1 MATSQYGQ
9 SVRIKQSEA
18 VFYVYA
24 HSPALP
30 PRTATSA
37 GMTKS
42 NAATKPAPEASNSTN
57 TPPILHYCAHVDSHP
72 RALRSEDDIVQ
83 QLLELSRKADRTRS
97 EISSVDY
104 ALYKS
109 IQARVDVETP
119 KLPIFYDVD
128 SSSLIIDSLVS
139 PAHESIQ
146 EFLCHHLFAGVNR
159 WVQQSGP
166 SCTRLKLSG
175 AATSD
180 MYSEGQLRTAGKV
193 PSQSYKILIKGR
205 ARTTYPTMIFEIGYS
220 EDYQHLLQDATCWL
234 WESNSEVLC
243 VILIKFFK
251 PPQIQDFG
259 DPQAWRACLEV
270 YERGEHSRIITAFG
284 SSIDFLPIRKP
295 FPEFRLHLRHL
306 FPADIISRLPEEEL
320 ERKFEIVYDEEDI
333 EDAIQMME
341 STKRARD
348 KTEEEHGFME
358 SPLVKTRK

>member
-1 MATSQYGQ
+1 MANSQY
-9 SVRIKQSEA
+9 
-18 VFYVYA
+18 
-24 HSPALP
+24 
-30 PRTATSA
+30 
-37 GMTKS
+37 
-42 NAATKPAPEASNSTN
+42 ATKPAPEALNSTN

-72 RALRSEDDIVQ
+72 QTLRSEDDIVQ
-83 QLLELSRKADRTRS
+83 QLHELSRKADRTRS

-104 ALYKS
+104 ALYRS
-109 IQARVDVETP
+109 IQARVDVEIP

-128 SSSLIIDSLVS
+128 SSSIIVDSLVS

-146 EFLCHHLFAGVNR
+146 EFLSHHLFADVNR
-159 WVQQSGP
+159 WIRQSGP
-166 SCTRLKLSG
+166 SGTRLKLSG

-180 MYSEGQLRTAGKV
+180 MYSGGQLRTAGKV
-193 PSQSYKILIKGR
+193 PDQSYKILIKGR
-205 ARTTYPTMIFEIGYS
+205 ARATYPSMIFEIGYS
-220 EDYQHLLQDATCWL
+220 EDYQHLLQDAARWL

-243 VILIKFFK
+243 VIIIKFFK

-270 YERGEHSRIITAFG
+270 YERGEHSRTITAFG

-295 FPEFRLHLRHL
+295 FPEFKLHLRHL

-320 ERKFEIVYDEEDI
+320 ECKFEIVYDEEDI
-333 EDAIQMME
+333 EDAVQTME

-348 KTEEEHGFME
+348 RIEEEHGVIE